1 MRGILRVGCQISCL
15 MIIVILLTPSATAE
29 PNDTSS
35 GADLISPGIIW
46 SYVCW
51 DDNCNSAAGG
61 IDHYD
66 YFKFYVYYGDE
77 VYVKIENTCN
87 HDYVNVYAKIYRY
100 SSTGWESDRRIG
112 SGGYTSCGSPT
123 WISYT
128 WTHIDNNDY
137 RKLKIT
143 GIDDGYSATFNGD
156 DQAEVK
162 ITLTI
167 DDSNRDRDYDGYD
180 DDDDDCKYEDG
191 DSYQDRDGCPDYD
204 GDGWSDYGDDCPYDS
219 SEHLDSDGDGFCDGD
234 DAFPSDDTQ
243 WEDYDGD
250 GHGDNPDGNQGD
262 HFPTD
267 NTQWYDT
274 DGDDWGDNSDG
285 NNPDHCRFVYG
296 GSSVDRNGCPDSD
309 WDGYSDPDSTF
320 PAHPIGIADAFK
332 YDWTEWH
339 DTDGDDYGDNS
350 DQCLEV
356 EGTSAFKVFYRTLN
370 GTSEVGPL
378 AIEVV
383 SWDHYGGDAKDLTD
397 IIYSQMTLEELEEAT
412 EILEHLNYDYTPRND
427 NPYPLGAG
435 SNYYFQH
442 YPGCIDSDG
451 DGFED
456 DTDHF
461 PQDSTQWVDSDGDG
475 FGDNAMHPTIG
486 DSSNVYDPSICM
498 NELRTA
504 INDGAFPASQ
514 KGMDVL
520 LCAAWGAENDFI
532 DVLDEDY
539 VCDNGN
545 TVPQYWVND
554 EWDDCGDNSDEG
566 VDDWDTSFSPSSRY
580 FHHQDYDIGW
590 AIPGAF
596 QSDACPLDEGTS
608 TIDRFG
614 CLDTDGDGYSDAD
627 ANWTIEDGADVW
639 PFDSSQHSDTD
650 GDGHGDNS
658 AGTQGDSCPFGDSTQ
673 SSTID
678 RWGCTDTD
686 GDGYS
691 DADGGWLAHPDGS
704 ADAFPNDDT
713 QWHDADGDGHGDNA
727 DGTDYDHFTID
738 PTQWEDEDGDGLNK
752 SESTSH
758 CGDDLSGNNPDLY
771 PNDPTQCKDTDGDG
785 FGDNPEG
792 TTMPDLF
799 PLDATQW
806 SDIDGDGYGDNG
818 IGNNSDSC
826 ISNYGTSTMDRYG
839 CPDSDSDGYSD
850 MNGFFSTVTDKAGN
864 GDIGSILIL
873 AIVPFL
879 AIIIITVLQISKKKK
894 NNDGLNRDDI
904 HEAMQDAVAWGLDE
918 AAYQS
923 TATTSEPEPRAQ
935 IPPPSNE
942 RALPPNSNQGDS
954 GEWIEQYDQQGNM
967 YYFNP
972 ETQESKWEL

>member
-1 MRGILRVGCQISCL
+1 MIFVL
-15 MIIVILLTPSATAE
+15 MLAPSATAE
-29 PNDTSS
+29 PNDTAS
-35 GADLISPGIIW
+35 GATIIGTGTTY

-51 DDNCNSAAGG
+51 DDDCSYG

-66 YFKFYVYYGDE
+66 YYKFYVYYGDDVT
-77 VYVKIENTCN
+77 VYVQNTCDI
-87 HDYVNVYAKIYRY
+87 DYVNVYSKIYANN
-100 SSTGWESDRRIG
+100 GWESDYRLG
-112 SGGYTSCGSPT
+112 TGGYTSCGSPT
-123 WISYT
+123 AVTYD
-128 WTHIDNNDY
+128 WTHTGTNGY
-137 RKLKIT
+137 RYVKIT
-143 GIDDGYSATFNGD
+143 GIDDDASFNGD
-156 DQAEVK
+156 DQAKVK
-162 ITLTI
+162 IVLSI
-167 DDSNRDRDYDGYD
+167 DSSDRDRDYDGYD
-180 DDDDDCKYEDG
+180 DDVDDCKYDDG
-191 DSYQDRDGCPDYD
+191 DSYQDRNGCPDSD
-204 GDGWSDYGDDCPYDS
+204 SDGWSDYGDDCPNDYY
-219 SEHLDSDGDGFCDGD
+219 EHLDTDGDGHCDGD
-234 DAFPSDDTQ
+234 DEFPNDDTQ

-250 GHGDNPDGNQGD
+250 NHGDNSDGNQGD
-262 HFPTD
+262 HFPYD

-274 DGDDWGDNSDG
+274 DDDGYGDNSDG
-285 NNPDHCRFVYG
+285 NNPDHCRFVEGY
-296 GSSVDRNGCPDSD
+296 SSQDRNGCPDTD
-309 WDGYSDPDSTF
+309 GDGYSNPDSTF
-320 PAHPIGIADAFK
+320 PAHPIGIADAFI
-332 YDWTEWH
+332 YDWNEWN
-339 DTDGDDYGDNS
+339 DTDSDDYGDNS
-350 DQCLEV
+350 DQCIEV
-356 EGTSAFKVFYRTLN
+356 EGTSAFKVFHRIWN

-412 EILEHLNYDYTPRND
+412 EILEYLNFDYTPRND

-475 FGDNAMHPTIG
+475 FGDNAMHPALV
-486 DSSNVYDPSICM
+486 NYDPSNCM
-498 NELRTA
+498 NEIRNA
-504 INDGAFPASQ
+504 INNGEYQTSA
-514 KGMDVL
+514 KGIDVL
-520 LCAAWGAENDFI
+520 LCVAWGAENDFI
-532 DVLDEDY
+532 AIMDEDY

-545 TVPQYWVND
+545 TIPQRWVND

-566 VDDWDTSFSPSSRY
+566 VDDYDSLFNPNSRY

-596 QSDACPLDEGTS
+596 QSDDCPLDSGTS
-608 TIDRFG
+608 TMDRFG

-627 ANWTIEDGADVW
+627 ANWAIEDGADAW
-639 PFDSSQHSDTD
+639 PIDSSQYSDTD
-650 GDGHGDNS
+650 GDGYGDNS

-713 QWHDADGDGHGDNA
+713 QWHDIDGDRHGDNA

-738 PTQWEDEDGDGLNK
+738 PTQWKDEDGDGLNK

-758 CGDDLSGNNPDLY
+758 CGDDVNGNNPDLY

-785 FGDNPEG
+785 FGDNSEG

-826 ISNYGTSTMDRYG
+826 ISNYGTSTVDRYG

-850 MNGFFSTVTDKAGN
+850 MNGFFATVTDKAGK
-864 GDIGSILIL
+864 GDIGSILTL

-894 NNDGLNRDDI
+894 NDDGLNRDDI

-923 TATTSEPEPRAQ
+923 TASTSSQPPRAEM
-935 IPPPSNE
+935 PPPSNE

>member
-1 MRGILRVGCQISCL
+1 MLVLLLFTPTVSAANNTIGDAYTRNEGTHNDEYVCYPDCSGTTDQYDWFKTYVYIGDEITFTAYNKGTPNYVYL
-15 MIIVILLTPSATAE
+15 MLQCYS
-29 PNDTSS
+29 SS
-35 GADLISPGIIW
+35 G
-46 SYVCW
+46 
-51 DDNCNSAAGG
+51 SAVGSEKQIGDGTSGSCGMTGG
-61 IDHYD
+61 
-66 YFKFYVYYGDE
+66 GE
-77 VYVKIENTCN
+77 G
-87 HDYVNVYAKIYRY
+87 YRY
-100 SSTGWESDRRIG
+100 IRLRTLDGW
-112 SGGYTSCGSPT
+112 
-123 WISYT
+123 
-128 WTHIDNNDY
+128 
-137 RKLKIT
+137 
-143 GIDDGYSATFNGD
+143 GD
-156 DQAEVK
+156 DATYYNLYV
-162 ITLTI
+162 TI
-167 DDSNRDRDYDGYD
+167 DDTDRNRDGDNYKDSE
-180 DDDDDCKYEDG
+180 DDCVSEAGY
-191 DSYQDRDGCPDYD
+191 SYQDRDGCPDYD

-234 DAFPSDDTQ
+234 DVFPSDDTQ

-332 YDWTEWH
+332 YDWQEWH

-356 EGTSAFKVFYRTLN
+356 EGTSAYRIIQQTL
-370 GTSEVGPL
+370 TWSEVGPL

-383 SWDHYGGDAKDLTD
+383 SWDHSGGDAKDLTD

-412 EILEHLNYDYTPRND
+412 EILEHLNFDYTPRND

-486 DSSNVYDPSICM
+486 DSSNVYDPSDCM

-504 INDGAFPASQ
+504 INNGEISASQ
-514 KGMDVL
+514 KGIDVL

-532 DVLDEDY
+532 AVMDEDY

-545 TVPQYWVND
+545 TIPQSWVND

-627 ANWTIEDGADVW
+627 ENWSIEDGADAW
-639 PFDSSQHSDTD
+639 PIDSSQHSDTD
-650 GDGHGDNS
+650 GDGYGDNS
-658 AGTQGDSCPFGDSTQ
+658 AGTEGDSCPHGDSTQ

-792 TTMPDLF
+792 ITMPDLF
-799 PLDATQW
+799 PLDVTQW

-826 ISNYGTSTMDRYG
+826 ISSFGTSTVDRYG

-894 NNDGLNRDDI
+894 NDDGLNRDDI
-904 HEAMQDAVAWGLDE
+904 HETMQDAVAWGLDE
-918 AAYQS
+918 TAYQA
-923 TATTSEPEPRAQ
+923 TATTSEPETQAQ